1 MVRRMGAMEETGM
14 NISTEEE
21 RAISERIVRDF
32 GNGIH
37 KEGYLF
43 DQIEGGL
50 GRRVRLSEALH
61 SITVKDVI
69 VLLDRHPNNRTF
81 AQQVMNYV
89 GMSETWGFIASTEQ
103 LQGILGIIDCD
114 LYVTTRQGCLLL
126 VGCHEYEII
135 SNERTV
141 WLPNPAGT

>member
-1 MVRRMGAMEETGM
+1 MT
-14 NISTEEE
+14 ISTEEE

-32 GNGIH
+32 GNGIL

-43 DQIEGGL
+43 DQIEGRL
-50 GRRVRLSEALH
+50 GRRVRLSDALH
-61 SITVKDVI
+61 EITAKDVI

-81 AQQVMNYV
+81 AQQVMNYL
-89 GMSETWGFIASTEQ
+89 GKSDTWGFVVSTEQ
-103 LQGILGIIDCD
+103 LQEILGFIDCD

-126 VGCHEYEII
+126 VGCHEDDLI

-141 WLPNPAGT
+141 WLPHTQERGIGPESS